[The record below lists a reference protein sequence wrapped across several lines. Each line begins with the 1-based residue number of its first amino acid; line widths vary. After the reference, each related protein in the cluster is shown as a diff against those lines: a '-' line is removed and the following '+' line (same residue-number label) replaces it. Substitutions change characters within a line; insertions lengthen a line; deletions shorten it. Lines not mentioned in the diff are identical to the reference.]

1 MGGGEGGLKKVAV
14 LASMVWFEYL
24 VLLFPNTK
32 KDSQSSCCCLFLSY
46 FYLHLYILYFW
57 GGGGG
62 GAAFEN
68 ILKRIFGLWYC
79 IVLIVLNDRHV
90 VCMHGHITHM
100 QISKR
105 YYQHHNH

>member
-46 FYLHLYILYFW
+46 FYLYLYILYFW
-57 GGGGG
+57 GVGG

-79 IVLIVLNDRHV
+79 IVLIGWIMDCVE
-90 VCMHGHITHM
+90 
-100 QISKR
+100 
-105 YYQHHNH
+105 

>member
-46 FYLHLYILYFW
+46 FYLYLYILYFLG

-79 IVLIVLNDRHV
+79 IVLIRWIMDCVE
-90 VCMHGHITHM
+90 
-100 QISKR
+100 
-105 YYQHHNH
+105 

>member
-32 KDSQSSCCCLFLSY
+32 KDSQSSCCCLFLAY
-46 FYLHLYILYFW
+46 FYLYLYILYFFFFL
-57 GGGGG
+57 GG

-68 ILKRIFGLWYC
+68 ILKRIFGLW
-79 IVLIVLNDRHV
+79 
-90 VCMHGHITHM
+90 
-100 QISKR
+100 
-105 YYQHHNH
+105 

>member
-46 FYLHLYILYFW
+46 FYLYLYILYFW
-57 GGGGG
+57 G

-79 IVLIVLNDRHV
+79 IVLIVLNDSHV

>member
-14 LASMVWFEYL
+14 LASMVWFEYI

-46 FYLHLYILYFW
+46 FYLYLYKLYYIF
-57 GGGGG
+57 GGA

-79 IVLIVLNDRHV
+79 IVLIGWIMDCVE
-90 VCMHGHITHM
+90 
-100 QISKR
+100 
-105 YYQHHNH
+105 

>member
-32 KDSQSSCCCLFLSY
+32 KDSQSSCCCLFLAY
-46 FYLHLYILYFW
+46 FYLYLYILYFL
-57 GGGGG
+57 GGGG

>member
-1 MGGGEGGLKKVAV
+1 MGGEEGGLKKVAV

-46 FYLHLYILYFW
+46 FYLYLYILYFW

-62 GAAFEN
+62 GVLLFKTF
-68 ILKRIFGLWYC
+68 LKGFLVSGT
-79 IVLIVLNDRHV
+79 VLYSL
-90 VCMHGHITHM
+90 C
-100 QISKR
+100 
-105 YYQHHNH
+105 

>member
-32 KDSQSSCCCLFLSY
+32 KDSQSSCCCLFLAY
-46 FYLHLYILYFW
+46 FYLYLYILFFFF

-62 GAAFEN
+62 WFCKNFEKGFWS
-68 ILKRIFGLWYC
+68 LVVYCTHWVDHGL
-79 IVLIVLNDRHV
+79 R
-90 VCMHGHITHM
+90 
-100 QISKR
+100 
-105 YYQHHNH
+105 